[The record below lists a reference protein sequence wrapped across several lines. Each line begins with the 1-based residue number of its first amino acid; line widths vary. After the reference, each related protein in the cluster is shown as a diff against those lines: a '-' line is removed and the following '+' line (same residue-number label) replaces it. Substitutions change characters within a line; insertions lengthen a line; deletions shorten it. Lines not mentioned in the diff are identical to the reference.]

1 MELFQVRYFL
11 SLVKTLNFT
20 RAAEA
25 CNVSQPALTRAI
37 QRLEEEVGG
46 PLLYRERNLT
56 QLTQLGRALLPHL
69 EAAYVAADA
78 AAQQAVA
85 FRRRDSAPLR
95 LGLGNTLS
103 AGLLTPVLRELR
115 ERLTGF
121 ELDLDEGGTDELF
134 ARLLD
139 STLDAAVL
147 VEPERIPERLNR
159 WPLFKERYVVI
170 CPSDHPL
177 AALDEIPAEVLGKLS
192 LLARSCPG
200 CDFEEAGRRFT
211 AGVVRID
218 ASHRGRSED
227 HIHHMV
233 AAGLG
238 IAFAVDR
245 QPLAPGVVARP
256 LAGAGV
262 ERRIIVSAAAGR
274 QHGPGVAAFLK
285 LMRARDWSVPPPAPV
300 PRPDYARVWK
310 S

>member
-11 SLVKTLNFT
+11 SLAKTLNFT

-46 PLLYRERNLT
+46 PLLYRERNQT

-69 EAAYVAADA
+69 EAVYAAADA

-103 AGLLTPVLRELR
+103 AGLLTPVLRELQ
-115 ERLTGF
+115 ERLAGF
-121 ELDLDEGGTDELF
+121 ELHLGDGGTDELF

-139 STLDAAVL
+139 GTLDAAVL

-170 CPSDHPL
+170 CPPDHPL
-177 AALDEIPAEVLGKLS
+177 AALDEIPVEVLGKAG
-192 LLARSCPG
+192 LLARSRPG
-200 CDFEEAGRRFT
+200 CDIAEATQRFT
-211 AGVVRID
+211 AEVARID
-218 ASHRGRSED
+218 GSHRGSSED
-227 HIHHMV
+227 HIQHMV

-238 IAFAVDR
+238 VALAAEH
-245 QPLAPGVVARP
+245 QPMTAGLVARP
-256 LAGAGV
+256 LADAGA

-274 QHGPGVAAFLK
+274 PHGPGVAAFLK
-285 LMRARDWSVPPPAPV
+285 LMRARDWSVPPPAPA
-300 PRPDYARVWK
+300 RKPDCVQV
-310 S
+310 